1 MRNDDPGGD
10 ARAKRHRRG
19 GVDAKSETAADDADE
34 DDEHPKLYFVN
45 GVYRTADE
53 VTRDA
58 ARAVKDAEAAA
69 AAAEEAAEEAEAC
82 EREAWEAERLANQLL
97 EEAERQKRAA
107 DEARI
112 AAMAGMRAGAESAAQ
127 RPLFA

>member
-1 MRNDDPGGD
+1 M
-10 ARAKRHRRG
+10 
-19 GVDAKSETAADDADE
+19 
-34 DDEHPKLYFVN
+34 N

-82 EREAWEAERLANQLL
+82 GAAWEAEPVANQLL
-97 EEAERQKRAA
+97 EEAPSRQKRAA